1 MPSPLPGYAVERC
14 FEENNVAKSRVIVE
28 SPYKPKCKGKIAYQK
43 ELKLNLLYARACMR
57 DSALRGEA
65 PYASHLL
72 LTQDG
77 ILDDRDPVERQMGI
91 DIGLTW
97 GETAA
102 LSAVYID
109 RGISGGMKYG
119 IRHARM
125 FGRLV
130 EYRSLYGAPLPTED
144 PV

>member
-1 MPSPLPGYAVERC
+1 MGKP
-14 FEENNVAKSRVIVE
+14 RVIIE
-28 SPYKPKCKGKIAYQK
+28 SPYKPKITDPAAYEK
-43 ELKLNLLYARACMR
+43 ELAINLAYARACMR

-97 GETAA
+97 GETAV
-102 LSAVYID
+102 LTAVYVD

-125 FGRLV
+125 LDRPV
-130 EYRSLYGAPLPTED
+130 EYRSLCGAPLPTED